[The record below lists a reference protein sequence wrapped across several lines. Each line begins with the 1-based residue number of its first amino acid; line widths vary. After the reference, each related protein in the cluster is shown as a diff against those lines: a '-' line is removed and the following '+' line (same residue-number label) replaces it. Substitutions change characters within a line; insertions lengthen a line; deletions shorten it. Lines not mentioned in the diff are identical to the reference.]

1 MLTKAEN
8 HQLAVI
14 AALVATGHNSIA
26 QRLARCQRARRH
38 RQSGWPW
45 RCHSAGCWACRRTTI
60 RRWWRGFQIWLDQ
73 DDGDISLALIPINGD
88 LIGFTRRLRKGL
100 RDLRDRS
107 ARHDHHWQSVAMA
120 GLVDGDRALILIRHP
135 GIARAEVWARLARRW
150 PEIALCNPE
159 KFEPSYQMAV
169 ANAVALARCRRGIE
183 PTRIVVMP
191 QVAATL
197 SLSEGEP
204 MPMLI

>member
-1 MLTKAEN
+1 M
-8 HQLAVI
+8 
-14 AALVATGHNSIA
+14 
-26 QRLARCQRARRH
+26 
-38 RQSGWPW
+38 
-45 RCHSAGCWACRRTTI
+45 
-60 RRWWRGFQIWLDQ
+60 RRWWRGFQVWLT
-73 DDGDISLALIPINGD
+73 GPDISLAIIPVAGD
-88 LIGFTRRLRKGL
+88 LISDTRRLRKGM
-100 RDLRDRS
+100 RDVRDRT
-107 ARHDHHWQSVAMA
+107 AHRDPRWAGVAIA
-120 GLVDGDRALILIRHP
+120 GLTDGDRALILIRHP
-135 GIARAEVWARLARRW
+135 GIDRAEVWARFERRW
-150 PEIALCNPE
+150 PEIVLCNPG